1 MIYMKM
7 KHKIEIRW
15 AYFYNYQS
23 YYKLHNFIGEC
34 VYFPQCLVDNVRSL
48 INFVYSEDGI
58 KLKEIITSGDEETRL
73 FGFELY
79 KVIGPYIPNAMKEI
93 IYYAFL
99 WS

>member
-7 KHKIEIRW
+7 KHKIGIKW
-15 AYFYNYQS
+15 AYFNNYEN
-23 YYKLHNFIGEC
+23 YYKLHNFEGEFVC
-34 VYFPQCLVDNVRSL
+34 FPQFLVDNVRSL

-58 KLKEIITSGDEETRL
+58 KLKEIITSEDEETRL

-79 KVIGPYIPNAMKEI
+79 KVIGPYIPNAAKEI
-93 IYYAFL
+93 IYHAFL